1 MGDGFQLAHPWW
13 LLLLPLWLLLVRR
26 HRDPTWLWASV
37 AVPPTFRTR
46 LMELLPWGR
55 LLALG
60 LITVALARPQRL
72 HHLEVIQGEGI
83 DIALVMD
90 VSESMLA
97 EDFRPNRLELS
108 RQQAI
113 AFVAGRKADRLSLT
127 LFAGE
132 AFSPVPL
139 TTDHRMLI
147 SHLASLDH
155 GILRDGTAI
164 GDGLA
169 TAVNRLKASASR
181 SKVII
186 LLTDG
191 ENNAGY
197 IQPMV
202 AAAMAATLGIRVY
215 TIGLQSAAAPG
226 RVDEGL
232 LQQMAE
238 QTGGRFFRATDEDAL
253 RQIYTAINT
262 LEKSPFE
269 VMINRQTKELYRAW
283 ALAAFILIV
292 LEQLLRITVLRT
304 LL

>member
-1 MGDGFQLAHPWW
+1 MGEGFQLAHPWW

-26 HRDPTWLWASV
+26 HRDPTWLWASA

-46 LMELLPWGR
+46 LMALLPWGR
-55 LLALG
+55 LLALT

-83 DIALVMD
+83 DIGLVMD

-108 RQQAI
+108 RQQAM

-147 SHLASLDH
+147 GQLASLDH

-169 TAVNRLKASASR
+169 TGVNRLKVSTSR

-226 RVDEGL
+226 TVDEGL

-269 VMINRQTKELYRAW
+269 VMITRQTKELYRAW